1 MRMEL
6 ENLEEMPP
14 IQVKHDSVKKTVADL
29 KSGSKVMLNRMQTS
43 LYTRFK
49 KHEADQL
56 SNIESQGV

>member
-14 IQVKHDSVKKTVADL
+14 IQVKHDSVKKTVADV
-29 KSGSKVMLNRMQTS
+29 KNGSKIMPNRMQTS

-49 KHEADQL
+49 KHEGDHL
-56 SNIESQGV
+56 SNIESQGG